1 VELAPQV
8 DSEKRRVG
16 PLRVDTL
23 REIMANKICTLVGRC
38 EVKDLVDLYFLDKH
52 GFRVADYFA
61 DAKRKEGG
69 LDPAMLSHILSRLR
83 IERIPD
89 YVLEPLSVQDLG
101 AFVDSLRQMFAEMA
115 YPK

>member
-1 VELAPQV
+1 
-8 DSEKRRVG
+8 
-16 PLRVDTL
+16 
-23 REIMANKICTLVGRC
+23 
-38 EVKDLVDLYFLDKH
+38 
-52 GFRVADYFA
+52 
-61 DAKRKEGG
+61 
-69 LDPAMLSHILSRLR
+69 MLSHILSRLR

>member
-1 VELAPQV
+1 VNWE
-8 DSEKRRVG
+8 DSRAVTALKRDF
-16 PLRVDTL
+16 LK
-23 REIMANKICTLVGRC
+23 AFFGRNDAFFLTGGSALG
-38 EVKDLVDLYFLDKH
+38 VFYLDHNLYFLDKH